1 MAPDLQ
7 LNIYSFYKLG
17 TCRLWIQLSGDPK
30 SGSAWRV
37 PGWIPEDHAHRRME
51 HHMCFF
57 WTSSPAAHVCAH
69 VLWGLSFP
77 KYLVQVHSAVLPQ
90 RKPSPRSMDF
100 AGLTKQPPRKDFSS
114 AGWVMHGGCP
124 CSSSAS
130 VLYLPASSGPQL
142 AVLWADAALRG
153 RKIPRRDAFSSI
165 GTSSWCL
172 ALLQWLTTAT
182 DIWEVLAG
190 SDQYLLKAIGLKS
203 AWTFPQVRKGKQT
216 FGNEPPTDPS
226 LDKASERER
235 EFKSDLEDL
244 ASSQATSSLFVA
256 NSVKNRIRFR
266 RLRSALQK
274 KKKNPDNWRV
284 SLTDT
289 FLFLLSKGKKN

>member
-77 KYLVQVHSAVLPQ
+77 KYLVQVHPAVLPQ

-100 AGLTKQPPRKDFSS
+100 AGLTKQPPRKDFCRLSHARWMPVLFICLSALS
-114 AGWVMHGGCP
+114 AGFVWTTI
-124 CSSSAS
+124 
-130 VLYLPASSGPQL
+130 SGTL
-142 AVLWADAALRG
+142 
-153 RKIPRRDAFSSI
+153 
-165 GTSSWCL
+165 SWCCT
-172 ALLQWLTTAT
+172 QR
-182 DIWEVLAG
+182 E
-190 SDQYLLKAIGLKS
+190 K
-203 AWTFPQVRKGKQT
+203 
-216 FGNEPPTDPS
+216 NPPTRCFQQHRNKQLVPGTAAVADHGHGHLGS
-226 LDKASERER
+226 FSWVR
-235 EFKSDLEDL
+235 SV
-244 ASSQATSSLFVA
+244 FV
-256 NSVKNRIRFR
+256 KGNR
-266 RLRSALQK
+266 
-274 KKKNPDNWRV
+274 P
-284 SLTDT
+284 
-289 FLFLLSKGKKN
+289 